1 MKIHTEALRK
11 ITLCLFGLEEKS
23 FILVGAQLHRQR
35 RRLSV
40 EITGIHGSELV
51 IGHAVDAVLMIRH
64 FAPISEQG
72 E

>member
-1 MKIHTEALRK
+1 LKIRTEALRE
-11 ITLCLFGLEEKS
+11 IALWLFGLEEKS

-40 EITGIHGSELV
+40 EIIGIHGSELV
-51 IGHAVDAVLMIRH
+51 VGQAVDAVLMVRH
-64 FAPISEQG
+64 FARRSEQG

>member
-1 MKIHTEALRK
+1 MRTEALREV
-11 ITLCLFGLEEKS
+11 TLCFFGLEEKS

-51 IGHAVDAVLMIRH
+51 TGHAVDAVLMIRH
-64 FAPISEQG
+64 IAPRLEQG
-72 E
+72 V